1 MPSPD
6 LHSDLLAQP
15 DTLTDDPLSLAV
27 RRSRILIVDDE
38 ASNFALLRKVL
49 SDDGYGSVASTT
61 DSVSALQTIKD
72 TKPDLVILDV
82 LMPVVDGLQLLEMI
96 RQDAEVAETAVVILT
111 ASSDPNIEARAS
123 DLGITDFLRKPV
135 MPGELVSRVYHALT
149 SHIDFE
155 VVEQS
160 QAEQSSGPNPPA
172 PLIELPEAVGR
183 TNTLTALKQQFGP
196 ASDYV
201 NEDRIRHSR
210 IVIVD
215 DEPFNFMVLRKF
227 LSDEGYSRVLT
238 TSDSTTAVDTI
249 QKAKPDLV
257 VLDII
262 MPDVDG
268 IQILT
273 QLKADPDLSR
283 VPVLIL
289 TATSD
294 TSLKRKAL
302 ELGATDFLN
311 KPVDA
316 HDLLPRVRNAIMF
329 KLQQDQMRDYAGYL
343 EDQVRIRTTELIESR
358 RDIVRCLARAGEYR
372 DTQTGSHVLR
382 VGLYTGVIAEELGF
396 APTEVE
402 DIELAAQLHDLGKI
416 AIPDAI
422 LRKPGKLTD
431 AEMQEMRQHCRV
443 GMRIIQPNRA
453 SGIRRTGAGNPNR
466 LTQMAAMIASTH
478 HEHWDGNG
486 YPSGLRGEQIPI
498 EGRITAVADVF
509 DALSSARPYKDA
521 FTFDQCFATME
532 DDRGKQFD
540 PTVLDALLAR
550 RADVI
555 HIRTV
560 HADIID

>member
-1 MPSPD
+1 MP
-6 LHSDLLAQP
+6 HSDLHTDLSPCTRLP
-15 DTLTDDPLSLAV
+15 DEPLLMAV
-27 RRSRILIVDDE
+27 RRSRILVVDDE
-38 ASNFALLRKVL
+38 PSNFELLRKVL
-49 SDDGYGSVASTT
+49 SDDGYSNVSSTA
-61 DSVSALQTIKD
+61 DSVTALQTIKE
-72 TKPDLVILDV
+72 TSPDLVILDV
-82 LMPVVDGLQLLEMI
+82 FMPVVDGLQLLEMI
-96 RQDAEVAETAVVILT
+96 RKDPDVADTAVVILT
-111 ASSDPNIEARAS
+111 ASDDPKIESRAT

-135 MPGELVSRVYHALT
+135 LPSELVSRVDYALT

-155 VVEQS
+155 VPEEEPL
-160 QAEQSSGPNPPA
+160 AEPVSEPTEEAVVSPA
-172 PLIELPEAVGR
+172 PDFNR
-183 TNTLTALKQQFGP
+183 MNTLSVLNQQFGP

-201 NEDRIRHSR
+201 TDDRIRHSR

-249 QKAKPDLV
+249 QKANPDLV
-257 VLDII
+257 ILDII
-262 MPDVDG
+262 MPEVDG

-273 QLKADPDLSR
+273 RLKADPELSR

-294 TSLKRKAL
+294 SSLKREAL
-302 ELGATDFLN
+302 GLGATDFLN

-358 RDIVRCLARAGEYR
+358 RDIVRCLARAGEFR
-372 DTQTGSHVLR
+372 HTQTGLHVLR
-382 VGLYTGVIAEELGF
+382 VGLYAGVIAEELGF

-416 AIPDAI
+416 AIPDSI
-422 LRKPGKLTD
+422 LLKPGKLTET
-431 AEMQEMRQHCRV
+431 EMQAMRRHCRI
-443 GMRIIQPNRA
+443 GMKIIQPNRI
-453 SGIRRTGAGNPNR
+453 GGRGRAGNPNR

-478 HEHWDGNG
+478 HEHWDGHG

-509 DALSSARPYKDA
+509 DALSSARPYKKA
-521 FTFDQCFATME
+521 FTFEECFEIME
-532 DDRGKQFD
+532 GDRGKQFD
-540 PTVLDALLAR
+540 PAVLDALLAR
-550 RADVI
+550 RDEIIGIRTEHADV
-555 HIRTV
+555 V
-560 HADIID
+560 VA